1 MTEPIRYGQM
11 ARLPGGRVAIT
22 GTIGEVAA
30 KLAYIDSR
38 VGLLSA
44 TDPMPTGVPGQFIVT
59 VRTMPRQVVA
69 QAGRPAAPV
78 RRRMSRRAVGAAVA
92 GGVTVTAG
100 LLAGMVWLVNAAVD
114 AVTDNSASI
123 AGALLL
129 LAVVLAVLRRVTRGG
144 GGRTFSGT
152 FTGRMD

>member
-44 TDPMPTGVPGQFIVT
+44 SDPMPTGVPGQFIVT
-59 VRTMPRQVVA
+59 VRTMPRQAAVR
-69 QAGRPAAPV
+69 AGMPAAPV
-78 RRRMSRRAVGAAVA
+78 RRKMPRRAVGVAVA
-92 GGVTVTAG
+92 GGVAVG
-100 LLAGMVWLVNAAVD
+100 VGVLAGIVWLINAVVD
-114 AVTDNSASI
+114 AVADNSTTVV
-123 AGALLL
+123 GALLL
-129 LAVVLAVLRRVTRGG
+129 LAVVLAALRRVTRGG